1 MNYYD
6 DRSAY
11 EARGIDWDLVACLQ
25 YNAQDGFTVAD
36 IAKVLAVVEGENDGA
51 DWRWVLRLNDGR
63 FVFLQGG
70 CDYTG
75 WDCQSSADSAIVDTI
90 AAVLQAARDAGR
102 FEKNDAEII
111 ANLARQIVG
120 AKELTWH
127 EQTGK
132 DFGL

>member
-75 WDCQSSADSAIVDTI
+75 WDCQSSADRVERAGGDH
-90 AAVLQAARDAGR
+90 AADGADGQAAQH
-102 FEKNDAEII
+102 
-111 ANLARQIVG
+111 LACS
-120 AKELTWH
+120 L
-127 EQTGK
+127 
-132 DFGL
+132 